1 MTYCIVMP
9 YGKDDFSPNA
19 CTGLVHK
26 ASLPLM
32 ATLRRTLG
40 ASHIF
45 GDIR

>member
-1 MTYCIVMP
+1 
-9 YGKDDFSPNA
+9 
-19 CTGLVHK
+19 LVHK